1 MPNANHKKEPNM
13 DATPLKRKTAV
24 DDLLDDFDEII
35 DRAGQAMNDQE
46 FIEAE
51 KKFNEL
57 AATPSRARRRER
69 A

>member
-1 MPNANHKKEPNM
+1 M